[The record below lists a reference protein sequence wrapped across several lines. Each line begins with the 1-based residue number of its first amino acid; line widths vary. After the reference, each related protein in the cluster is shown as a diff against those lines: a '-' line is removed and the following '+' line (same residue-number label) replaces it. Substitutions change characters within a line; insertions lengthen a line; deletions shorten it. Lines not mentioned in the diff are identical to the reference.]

1 VTRDAAGMP
10 ALHLVAVLAICFA
23 WGGNFLA
30 AAFALKHF
38 PPFLFTALRL
48 AVVLVCLVPFL
59 TPLPRGQRSRIVAI
73 CLLNG
78 ALHFALNFL
87 ALRIAGDIS
96 SVAIALQSYVPMS
109 AVIAVLFLGERVGW
123 RTWSGI
129 AVSFGGILVLGFDPL
144 VLDAPLA
151 LTMTLAAALTL
162 AIGTTLMRGVRGVG
176 TFQLQAWTAVIGIP
190 VLLAISGLLESGQI
204 ESLRSAN
211 VLDWSGVFYS
221 GLIASLV
228 GHGLLYWLVQRHPV
242 SQITP
247 YLLIAPVIAITLGVL
262 VWGDALGPRLIIG
275 GAMVLG
281 GVLIVSLRALTRHRP
296 MPEPSE

>member
-1 VTRDAAGMP
+1 MTPTGRIP
-10 ALHLVAVLAICFA
+10 PLHYAFIAAICVA

-30 AAFALKHF
+30 AAYALKHF

-59 TPLPRGQRSRIVAI
+59 APLPRGQRPRIVAI

-78 ALHFALNFL
+78 ALHFALNFI
-87 ALRIAGDIS
+87 ALRVAGDIS

-109 AVIAVLFLGERVGW
+109 AVIAAVFLRECIGW
-123 RTWSGI
+123 RTWTGI
-129 AVSFGGILVLGFDPL
+129 VVSFGGVLVLGFDPL

-151 LTMTLAAALTL
+151 LALTLAAALAI
-162 AIGTTLMRGVRGVG
+162 AIGTTLMRGVRDVG
-176 TFQLQAWTAVIGIP
+176 TFELQAWTAVIGIP
-190 VLLAISGLLESGQI
+190 VLLATSWWLESAQI
-204 ESLRSAN
+204 ASILSAT

-221 GLIASLV
+221 GLVASLV
-228 GHGLLYWLVQRHPV
+228 GHGLLYFLVQRHPV
-242 SQITP
+242 SQVMP

-262 VWGDALGPRLIIG
+262 VWGDEPGPRLVIG

-281 GVLIVSLRALTRHRP
+281 GVLIISLRALSRQRP